1 MLHSI
6 NIAMSKS
13 TCIYACKIILPVFL
27 ITILSCTQNEII
39 EMTSS
44 SPSGMWQKQ
53 SIQVTVTQPTPEN
66 PDILIGS
73 QKVEQVITG
82 FGGCFNELGWEAL
95 QSLPKPEQDNI
106 LSALFDTVSGCKFT
120 LCRMPIGANDYA
132 VDWYSYDET
141 PGDFEMKNFSIS
153 RDEIRLIPYIK
164 MARAINQHLQIWAS
178 PWCPPSWMKTNNHY
192 ACSASKDF
200 NDLPDNMQG
209 TEMKTQFRMEDNVLK
224 AYALY
229 FQKFIEAYA
238 AQGIPIYAIHP
249 QNELN
254 SCQVFPSC
262 IWRPEDIARF
272 IGGYLGP
279 QLESAGLKTSL
290 FMGTIE
296 RPQIERVDTILQNTA
311 AKKYIRG
318 VGFQWAGKDAIPLVH
333 KKYPELLLMQ
343 TETECG
349 DGSNDWKAARHT
361 WELMRHYFSNGAN
374 AYMYWNMVLDETGKS
389 QWGWKQNSMI
399 SINRETGQVV
409 YNPEFYLMKHLA
421 AYVSPGDYY
430 LPVDNPNCLAFRNKE
445 RTILILFNPLETEK
459 TMKIRIKGM
468 DYNIPLPAGSFNT
481 LIL

>member
-1 MLHSI
+1 MPGSRIFSAGRLF
-6 NIAMSKS
+6 
-13 TCIYACKIILPVFL
+13 LPVFL
-27 ITILSCTQNEII
+27 ISLFSCSQKEII
-39 EMTSS
+39 EMTST
-44 SPSGMWQKQ
+44 SPSGNWQKQ
-53 SIQVTVTQPTPEN
+53 SIRIDVTRPAPEK
-66 PDILIGS
+66 PDIVIDS

-95 QSLPKPEQDNI
+95 QSLPAQERASI
-106 LSALFDTVSGCKFT
+106 LSALFDTVSGCRFT
-120 LCRMPIGANDYA
+120 LCRMPIGANDYS

-141 PGDFEMKNFSIS
+141 PGDYGMKNFSVS
-153 RDEIRLIPYIK
+153 RDEKRLIPYIN
-164 MARAINQHLQIWAS
+164 MARAINPHLRIWAS

-192 ACSASKDF
+192 ACAAKKDI
-200 NDLPDNMQG
+200 NDLPENMQG
-209 TEMKTQFRMEDNVLK
+209 TEMKTQFRMEDKVLK

-238 AQGIPIYAIHP
+238 VQGIPIYAIHP

-279 QLESAGLKTSL
+279 QLESAGLNTQV

-296 RPQIERVDTILQNTA
+296 RPQIERVDSILQNA
-311 AKKYIRG
+311 EAKKYIKG

-333 KKYPELLLMQ
+333 KKYPDLLLWQ

-361 WELMRHYFSNGAN
+361 WDLMRHYFSNGAN

-399 SINRETGQVV
+399 SINRQTGQVV
-409 YNPEFYLMKHLA
+409 YNPEFYLMKHLS
-421 AYVSPGDYY
+421 AYVGPGARYI
-430 LPVDNPNCLAFRNKE
+430 PADNPHCLAFLDKGH
-445 RTILILFNPLETEK
+445 IVLLLFNPEETEK
-459 TMKIRIKGM
+459 TVSIRFNM
-468 DYNIPLPAGSFNT
+468 LDYAIPLPAGSINT

>member
-1 MLHSI
+1 
-6 NIAMSKS
+6 MSKS
-13 TCIYACKIILPVFL
+13 CHFFACRIILPVFL
-27 ITILSCTQNEII
+27 ITLISCSQKEII
-39 EMTSS
+39 EMISS
-44 SPSGMWQKQ
+44 SPSGNWQKQ
-53 SIQVTVTQPTPEN
+53 SIQVTVTPPAPEK
-66 PDILIGS
+66 PDILIDS
-73 QKVEQVITG
+73 QKVGQVITG

-95 QSLPKPEQDNI
+95 QVLPKPEQDKI
-106 LSALFDTVSGCKFT
+106 LSALFDTISGCRFT

-132 VDWYSYDET
+132 IDWYSYDET
-141 PGDFEMKNFSIS
+141 PGDYGMNDFSIS
-153 RDEIRLIPYIK
+153 RDEKRLIPYIK
-164 MARAINQHLQIWAS
+164 MARAINPHLQIWAS

-192 ACSASKDF
+192 ACTASKDF
-200 NDLPDNMQG
+200 NDLPDNRQG
-209 TEMKTQFRMEDNVLK
+209 TEMKTQFRMEDKVLK

-238 AQGIPIYAIHP
+238 AQGIPIYAVHP

-262 IWRPEDIARF
+262 IWRPEDMARF

-279 QLESAGLKTSL
+279 QFETAGLKTSV

-296 RPQIERVDTILQNTA
+296 RPQIERVDTILQNPA
-311 AKKYIRG
+311 AKKYIKG

-333 KKYPELLLMQ
+333 KNYPGLLLMQ

-361 WELMRHYFSNGAN
+361 WELMRHYFSNGAS

-399 SINRETGQVV
+399 SINRKTRQVV
-409 YNPEFYLMKHLA
+409 YNPEYYLMKHLA
-421 AYVSPGDYY
+421 AYVHPGAYY
-430 LPVDNPNCLAFRNKE
+430 IPVDNPDCMAFKDKE
-445 RTILILFNPLETEK
+445 HTILLLFNPLEKDNTL
-459 TMKIRIKGM
+459 KIRVNSM
-468 DYNIPLPAGSFNT
+468 DYSIPLPAGSFNT

>member
-1 MLHSI
+1 
-6 NIAMSKS
+6 MSKS
-13 TCIYACKIILPVFL
+13 CIFSSGRILLPVFL
-27 ITILSCTQNEII
+27 IIMFSCSQKEII
-39 EMTSS
+39 EMTST
-44 SPSGMWQKQ
+44 SPAGNWQKQ
-53 SIQVTVTQPTPEN
+53 SIQISVTRPAPEK
-66 PDILIGS
+66 PDILIDS

-95 QSLPKPEQDNI
+95 QSLPELERDNI
-106 LSALFDTVSGCKFT
+106 LATLFDTINGCRFT

-141 PGDFEMKNFSIS
+141 PGDYEMKNFSIS
-153 RDEIRLIPYIK
+153 RDEKRLIPYIK
-164 MARAINQHLQIWAS
+164 MAQKVNPHIQIWAS

-209 TEMKTQFRMEDNVLK
+209 TEMKTQFRMEDKALK

-238 AQGIPIYAIHP
+238 TRGIPIYAIHP

-279 QLESAGLKTSL
+279 QLERAGLKTSL

-296 RPQIERVDTILQNTA
+296 RPQIERVDTILQNAA

-318 VGFQWAGKDAIPLVH
+318 VGFQWAGKDAIPQVH
-333 KKYPELLLMQ
+333 KKYPGLLLMQ

-399 SINRETGQVV
+399 SINRKTGQVV
-409 YNPEFYLMKHLA
+409 YNPEFYLMKHLSA
-421 AYVSPGDYY
+421 FVGPGAHY
-430 LPVDNPNCLAFRNKE
+430 LPVDNPNCLAFIYKE
-445 RTILILFNPLETEK
+445 HIILLLFNPLDTEN
-459 TMKIRIKGM
+459 TIRIRM
-468 DYNIPLPAGSFNT
+468 NSLDYAIPLPAGSFNT

>member
-1 MLHSI
+1 MVHSI
-6 NIAMSKS
+6 AFAMSKYLTFS
-13 TCIYACKIILPVFL
+13 ISRSLLPFVL
-27 ITILSCTQNEII
+27 IGMLSCGQKEVIEI
-39 EMTSS
+39 TSS
-44 SPSGMWQKQ
+44 SPSGNWQKQ
-53 SIQVTVTQPTPEN
+53 SVQVSVTPQSSET
-66 PDILIGS
+66 PDIFIDP

-82 FGGCFNELGWEAL
+82 LGGCFNELGWEAL
-95 QSLPKPEQDNI
+95 QTLPKQEQDKI
-106 LSALFDTVSGCKFT
+106 MSALFDTINGCRFT
-120 LCRMPIGANDYA
+120 LCRMPIGANDYS

-141 PGDFEMKNFSIS
+141 PGDYEMKHFSIG
-153 RDEIRLIPYIK
+153 RDEERLIPYIK
-164 MARAINQHLQIWAS
+164 TALDINPHLQIWAS

-192 ACSASKDF
+192 ACSASKEF
-200 NDLPDNMQG
+200 NDLPDNRQG
-209 TEMKTQFRMEDNVLK
+209 IEMTTQFRMEDKVLK

-238 AQGIPIYAIHP
+238 AQGIPVYAVHP

-262 IWRPEDIARF
+262 IWRPEDMARF
-272 IGGYLGP
+272 IGSYLGP
-279 QLESAGLKTSL
+279 QLENAPLKTAI
-290 FMGTIE
+290 FMGTVE
-296 RPQIERVDTILQNTA
+296 RPQIERVDTILQNAA
-311 AKKYIRG
+311 AKKYIKG

-333 KKYPELLLMQ
+333 KKYPQLLLMQ

-399 SINRETGQVV
+399 SINRKTGEVV

-421 AYVSPGDYY
+421 AYVNKGAHYV
-430 LPVDNPNCLAFRNKE
+430 PVDNPNCLAFREKE
-445 RTILILFNPLETEK
+445 HIVLILFNPLETDN
-459 TMKIRIKGM
+459 TVKIRVNLK
-468 DYNIPLPAGSFNT
+468 DYTIPLPAGSFNT